1 MSQELFP
8 PPAPDFSDP
17 VALLRACHQR
27 ILNHCDLLERIVA
40 TLASNPSDSGI
51 TTAIQQVLRYFRT
64 AARHHHEDE
73 EQGLF
78 PLLARQSLKLADA
91 VHRAR
96 REHEPLDTL
105 WQGLEAQ
112 LSRPTALQLERL
124 HAAVE
129 AFVARQRAHIALEN
143 EELLDR
149 AQHILSSR
157 DRKQLGESM
166 AARRGLTL
174 YL

>member
-1 MSQELFP
+1 MSQDLFP

-17 VALLRACHQR
+17 LALLRACHQR
-27 ILNHCDLLERIVA
+27 ILNQCDLLERIVA
-40 TLASNPSDSGI
+40 AVASNPAD
-51 TTAIQQVLRYFRT
+51 TTIAPAVQQVLRYFRT

-96 REHEPLDTL
+96 REHEPLDSL
-105 WQGLEAQ
+105 WQGLEMQ
-112 LSRPTALQLERL
+112 LGRGVAALQLEL
-124 HAAVE
+124 LQPAVAE
-129 AFVARQRAHIALEN
+129 FVARQRAHIALEN

-149 AQHILSSR
+149 AVHILSSR
-157 DRKQLGESM
+157 ERKQLGESM

-174 YL
+174 